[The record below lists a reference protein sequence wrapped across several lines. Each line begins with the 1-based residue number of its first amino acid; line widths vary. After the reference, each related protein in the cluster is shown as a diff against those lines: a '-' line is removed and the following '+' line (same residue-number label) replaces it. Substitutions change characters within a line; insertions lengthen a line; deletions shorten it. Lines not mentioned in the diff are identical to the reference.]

1 MDPRALLE
9 SLLQSGKEL
18 AEKGLESGKGLAEQ
32 TLESGKGLVE
42 KGRDLAEDKLGLPEG
57 EAGDKAMANLGK
69 GAAVGGLLALLL
81 GTERGRKIAAPAA
94 KLGGLAALGGLA
106 YKVFKDHQAKS
117 GATEEIGQPVSELSA
132 DEGNVRSISL
142 IRAMIAAA
150 KADGYVDASE
160 QTRLAEEIEILGLEA
175 ELATSLKDELAQP
188 LDVAQ
193 VAALADSPAAAA
205 EIYLASRMVL
215 DVDRQSERSYLDQLA
230 AALKLDGSLVNQ
242 LEVEATAA

>member
-9 SLLQSGKEL
+9 SLLRSGKEL

-32 TLESGKGLVE
+32 TLESGKDLVE
-42 KGRDLAEDKLGLPEG
+42 RGRDLAEDKLGLPEG
-57 EAGDKAMANLGK
+57 EAGDQAMANLGK

-106 YKVFKDHQAKS
+106 YKVFKDHQART
-117 GATEEIGQPVSELSA
+117 GATEEIGQPVSELPVGEA
-132 DEGNVRSISL
+132 NIRSINL

-160 QTRLAEEIEILGLEA
+160 QQRLTEEIQILGLED
-175 ELATSLKDELAQP
+175 ELATSLQDELAQP
-188 LDVAQ
+188 LDVTQ
-193 VAALADSPAAAA
+193 VAGLADSPAAAA

-215 DVDRQSERSYLDQLA
+215 DVERQSEQSYLDQLA
-230 AALKLDGSLVNQ
+230 AALGLEDSLVSQ
-242 LEVEATAA
+242 LELEATAA